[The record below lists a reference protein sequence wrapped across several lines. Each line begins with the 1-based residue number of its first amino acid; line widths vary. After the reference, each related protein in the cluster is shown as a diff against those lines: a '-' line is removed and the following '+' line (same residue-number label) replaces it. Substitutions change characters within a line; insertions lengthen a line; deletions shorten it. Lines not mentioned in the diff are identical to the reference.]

1 MKTLLL
7 MTAVCGLG
15 GNILFAD
22 CNRIS
27 ETNSLYKSIMQSTA
41 STRDIK
47 RLQQIAGVHADGI
60 WGRLSE
66 KAYED
71 LIKICNSYSYP
82 RDTYLISAGRVTDYY
97 QDKTVFEH
105 IPYEIC
111 SNQKKPIYGKVQDD
125 SDPGAVVGGAIVGG
139 IIGKAVTDT
148 DGGTALGAII
158 GGALAN
164 ENQKVKIKT
173 AIVGY
178 DNETVCTT
186 KYKKSP
192 RNAMSYS
199 YSTVTFS
206 VEGREY
212 VVEFQKNQ

>member
-7 MTAVCGLG
+7 LTAVCALS
-15 GNILFAD
+15 GNVLFAD
-22 CNRIS
+22 CKRIS
-27 ETNSLYKSIMQSTA
+27 ETNALYKSIMHSTA
-41 STRDIK
+41 SERDIRK
-47 RLQQIAGVHADGI
+47 LQQIVGVHADGI
-60 WGRLSE
+60 WGRLSDR
-66 KAYED
+66 AYEE
-71 LIKICNSYSYP
+71 LVKICNSYSYP
-82 RDTYLISAGRVTDYY
+82 SDTYVISDGRVTDYY
-97 QDKTVFEH
+97 QDRTVFED

-111 SNQKKPIYGKVQDD
+111 SNQKEPIYGKVQGN

-139 IIGKAVTDT
+139 IIGKAVSDT

-164 ENQKVKIKT
+164 ENQKVKTKT

-178 DNETVCTT
+178 ENETVCTT
-186 KYKKSP
+186 RYNKSP
-192 RNAMSYS
+192 RNAMIYS

-212 VVEFQKNQ
+212 IVEFQKN